1 MPFSP
6 STMTVR
12 KLEFAALARPPS
24 AREVARLVALQTEAA
39 ETLRG
44 DPAKAAQ
51 LAGAEPGGDPVGL
64 AAWTAVANVVLNLD
78 EFLMKR

>member
-1 MPFSP
+1 
-6 STMTVR
+6 
-12 KLEFAALARPPS
+12 
-24 AREVARLVALQTEAA
+24 VALQAEAA
-39 ETLRG
+39 ETLRA

>member
-1 MPFSP
+1 
-6 STMTVR
+6 
-12 KLEFAALARPPS
+12 
-24 AREVARLVALQTEAA
+24 VARLVALQTTAA

-51 LAGAEPGGDPVGL
+51 LAGTEPGSDPAGL